1 MSLTCGRSVV
11 FYDHSRK
18 VSGHVCV
25 LWRKV
30 SGHVCVL
37 WGKVS
42 GHVCVLGV
50 MHVCYWYRFCL
61 CLYDFSAGFWNCSH
75 SVVYFCLHFISFQ
88 ATSIMNILVLTDICL
103 LKTFI
108 TSINIQINEENDE
121 LPTLHRWHLSRFCLF
136 CLGPLAL
143 VFLLPNI
150 LKLFGFQIFWTSVL
164 PNILKLFG
172 FQIFWTSVYL
182 MKVFAETSRAHYIW
196 YLSFHYIGTKTSQ
209 ESI

>member
-1 MSLTCGRSVV
+1 MC
-11 FYDHSRK
+11 
-18 VSGHVCV
+18 
-25 LWRKV
+25 
-30 SGHVCVL
+30 
-37 WGKVS
+37 VS

-88 ATSIMNILVLTDICL
+88 ATSMMNILVLTDILL

-121 LPTLHRWHLSRFCLF
+121 LPTLHRWHLSRFFLF

-150 LKLFGFQIFWTSVL
+150 LKLFGFQIFWA
-164 PNILKLFG
+164 
-172 FQIFWTSVYL
+172 SVYL